1 MRKQFVVWAMA
12 AAAIATATSGLV
24 RAQASGDE
32 KALAIVAE
40 ARKALGGE
48 KKLSSVKGLSLRA
61 EYQREAAAMMR
72 GGGTFVMMGGGSLSS
87 SSQSSGNIEI
97 DLELPDKYLRSDA
110 GSSGFSMTRVEGFEG
125 SRPFLDIASNSAG
138 ARINF
143 DQPSADPA
151 RAAAAMKRHQAD
163 VARLLLGLM
172 AGVQPGF
179 VVTYTY
185 VGEAESPDGKA
196 SVIDVTG
203 PEDFKVRLFI
213 DTQTH
218 LPLMLTYTEAEP
230 RLITRTLTSGGSAAR
245 SGGPA
250 PAAGHGGASGAA
262 PGGSGAVRQ
271 LTPEQR
277 AEIEKQM
284 KEAEATPPKMVDY
297 RLFFSDYR
305 EVDGISLPHRIVR
318 GTAEKTTEE
327 WDVKTYKVNPTFKAD
342 RFAVGVK

>member
-1 MRKQFVVWAMA
+1 
-12 AAAIATATSGLV
+12 
-24 RAQASGDE
+24 
-32 KALAIVAE
+32 
-40 ARKALGGE
+40 
-48 KKLSSVKGLSLRA
+48 
-61 EYQREAAAMMR
+61 
-72 GGGTFVMMGGGSLSS
+72 
-87 SSQSSGNIEI
+87 
-97 DLELPDKYLRSDA
+97 
-110 GSSGFSMTRVEGFEG
+110 MTRVEGFEG
-125 SRPFLDIASNSAG
+125 SRPFLDIASNSPG

-143 DQPSADPA
+143 DQPSADPV
-151 RAAAAMKRHQAD
+151 RASAVMKRHQAD

-179 VVTYTY
+179 AVTYTY

-230 RLITRTLTSGGSAAR
+230 RLITRTMTRGGSSGGSAGR

-250 PAAGHGGASGAA
+250 PAAGHGGAGGAA
-262 PGGSGAVRQ
+262 PAGSGAMQQ